1 MNRKKKSR
9 KRGIWIAIAIVV
21 VIAVAVVVIQKRN
34 AGKANDVGPTTK
46 VERGNVVEKALAVG
60 SIVPRNEAVA

>member
-9 KRGIWIAIAIVV
+9 KLIVW
-21 VIAVAVVVIQKRN
+21 IAVAAVVLAVV
-34 AGKANDVGPTTK
+34 AGFAVARKKGSAKGSVGTVK

-60 SIVPRNEAVA
+60 SIVPRN